1 MQWYVIDTVVCPSAG
16 ICFSSIRGLKSLKL
30 TIWYQADIF
39 MPPGSIIEP
48 WNRCVI
54 VNGKIL
60 PITVYNVTRYNKE
73 LWETMKERS
82 LCPGNKTLKEEFCTH
97 HDKCVISVCP
107 FGLIKQASE
116 TYSTPDIS
124 PVRITNSQ
132 DSYFC

>member
-1 MQWYVIDTVVCPSAG
+1 MQWYVIDTVVSPSAG
-16 ICFSSIRGLKSLKL
+16 ICFSSIRGLKNLKL

-73 LWETMKERS
+73 LWGTMKEKS
-82 LCPGNKTLKEEFCTH
+82 TCPGNKRFKEKSCTN
-97 HDKCVISVCP
+97 HDKCIISVCP
-107 FGLIKQASE
+107 FGLIKKKPE
-116 TYSTPDIS
+116 TFNIEDPIQVRRTGST
-124 PVRITNSQ
+124 
-132 DSYFC
+132 DSHNY